1 MKRIA
6 LLATFALALGIGSAM
21 ATPGGC
27 GGGCG
32 CVLPEPTAST
42 SP

>member
-6 LLATFALALGIGSAM
+6 VLATLALGIGSAM

-32 CVLPEPTAST
+32 GALPEPTAST

>member
-6 LLATFALALGIGSAM
+6 LFAAFALALGICNAM

-32 CVLPEPTAST
+32 CALPEPTATT